1 MRSQPCIDVQR
12 LPDCPGPEAH
22 STLRPMSNGEFPKMT
37 SQRPYLLRALYAWI
51 TDNGMTPHLVVD
63 ATHSGV
69 RVPAFA
75 VSNGKI
81 VLNIVDR
88 AVAGLEMG
96 NDMIS
101 FNARFRGVSHSVLV
115 PVSSVLAI
123 FALETGQ
130 LLTLPDDP
138 PEALMPGEP
147 QTSPEASG
155 LTDIGDA
162 TEHGDDG
169 EDGGDQG
176 PSSPRRGG
184 HLRVV
189 K

>member
-1 MRSQPCIDVQR
+1 
-12 LPDCPGPEAH
+12 
-22 STLRPMSNGEFPKMT
+22 MT

-63 ATHSGV
+63 ATRPGV

-75 VSNGKI
+75 VNNGKV

-96 NDMIS
+96 NDVIS
-101 FNARFRGVSHSVLV
+101 FSARFRGVSHSVAV

-123 FALETGQ
+123 FPLETGL
-130 LLTLPDDP
+130 LLTLPDDQ
-138 PEALMPGEP
+138 PEDPLADEAP
-147 QTSPEASG
+147 QMSPESVG
-155 LTDIGDA
+155 LTETGDA
-162 TEHGDDG
+162 AEHGDGG

-176 PSSPRRGG
+176 PSAPRRGG